1 MHLRAHSRA
10 NGDADHL
17 AADPAGRL
25 ARSPNMPRL
34 TATPLS
40 SMSAACA
47 ASIASLAFA
56 LPQASKPTPPE
67 TEHVS
72 TLTRVREGGTPY
84 NPKQKLVPYAVDL
97 TAGGRGGD
105 GGTADAPN
113 GALIE
118 SPAEYSPTRGVLY
131 QYGNSWNSVVTAL
144 VSSLTGSAA
153 FDEIAYVV
161 VANQTTANSA
171 TTAFI
176 AAGANMSKVV
186 FIIQPNNSIWMRD
199 YGPHFIFENGT
210 LAVVDSHYY
219 AARPLDNFIPTLV
232 GDATLGVPTYDQ
244 GLYYS
249 GGNFQPGPNRTG
261 FCTALVNLD
270 NPSSGGHNEALIRE
284 LHDTFQG
291 IDTLHILPQLPFSVD
306 GTGHVDM
313 WMYLVDENT
322 VVISE
327 FIAGSNATALSV
339 TNNAVPYMQ
348 ALGFEVFRPQAWN
361 VGATHYTYANAFRV
375 NNRIFIPCYG
385 TALAP
390 GGNSAYNT
398 RDADALAKWQAAAG
412 PGVTIVP
419 IQCSSIIGASGAIHC
434 IVKQVPRHTN
444 ALPSVHIS
452 SPAAGDLWLA
462 GSRQTIRWNA
472 TDTNN
477 APLANVDLAYSLD
490 GGASWTP
497 IADAIPDTGS
507 YSWTLPAGAT
517 DSALVRVTARATDG
531 DTTVAVSNPYRQ
543 RAGTANVYTFATGAG
558 VNKFGFA
565 RQTASWTNV
574 NANSSP
580 VSTALT
586 AANYTAMSAS
596 NATGGITDA
605 NRYITAALSAS
616 NEATHLFRF
625 VLTEPVADI
634 DEIKVEWEGYA
645 DACTQVELYVWNN
658 ALNNWGDASGLVGQ
672 NRYLASFAGNR
683 DETLVGR
690 INSNISNFV
699 AADGSI
705 RFLVYGERQND
716 ETFHDYMAVTVLQAD
731 DPCSGDIDGD
741 GAINGNDL
749 ATVLGWWGAC
759 AGCAADID
767 GDGQVNG
774 NDLATILGAWGGC
787 P

>member
-1 MHLRAHSRA
+1 MHLRTHSRA

-97 TAGGRGGD
+97 TAGGD

-144 VSSLTGSAA
+144 VSSLTGGAA

-219 AARPLDNFIPTLV
+219 ETRPLDNFIPTLV

-270 NPSSGGHNEALIRE
+270 NPSAGGHNEALIRE

-490 GGASWTP
+490 GGTSWTP
-497 IADAIPDTGS
+497 IASAIPDTGS

-517 DSALVRVTARATDG
+517 DGALVRVTARATDG
-531 DTTVAVSNPYRQ
+531 DTTVAVSNPYRH

-586 AANYTAMSAS
+586 ATNYTAMSAS

-699 AADGSI
+699 AADGTI

-741 GAINGNDL
+741 GTVNGNDL
-749 ATVLGWWGAC
+749 ATILGSWGAC
-759 AGCAADID
+759 SGCAADID

-774 NDLATILGAWGGC
+774 NDLATILGSWGGC

>member
-1 MHLRAHSRA
+1 MTRILPMHTLS
-10 NGDADHL
+10 L
-17 AADPAGRL
+17 VAAVVSG
-25 ARSPNMPRL
+25 
-34 TATPLS
+34 
-40 SMSAACA
+40 A
-47 ASIASLAFA
+47 ASTTMAA
-56 LPQASKPTPPE
+56 PQTGSKPTPPE

-118 SPAEYSPTRGVLY
+118 SPAEYAPTRGVLY

-219 AARPLDNFIPTLV
+219 ETRPLDNFIPTLV

-291 IDTLHILPQLPFSVD
+291 IDTLHIMPQLPFSVD
-306 GTGHVDM
+306 GTGHIDM
-313 WMYLVDENT
+313 WMYLVDQDT

-327 FIAGSNATALSV
+327 FIPGSNATALSV

-348 ALGFEVFRPQAWN
+348 ALGFQVFRPQAWN

-444 ALPSVHIS
+444 AIPSAHIS

-462 GSRQTIRWNA
+462 GSTQTIRWNA

-490 GGASWTP
+490 GGTSWTP
-497 IADAIPDTGS
+497 IASAIPDSGS
-507 YSWTLPAGAT
+507 FNWTVPAGAT
-517 DSALVRVTARATDG
+517 DGALVRVTARATDG
-531 DTTVAVSNPYRQ
+531 DTTVAVSNPYRH
-543 RAGTANVYTFATGAG
+543 RPGTQNVYTFASGAG
-558 VNKFGFA
+558 VNKFGFG
-565 RQTASWTNV
+565 RQTASWTSV
-574 NANSSP
+574 NGLIGP

-586 AANYTAMSAS
+586 AANYTAMSTS

-605 NRYITAALSAS
+605 NRYITAALSS
-616 NEATHLFRF
+616 GNEATHLFRF
-625 VLTEPVADI
+625 VLSEPVADI
-634 DEIKVEWEGYA
+634 DEIRVQWEGYA

-690 INSNISNFV
+690 ISSNISNYV

-705 RFLVYGERQND
+705 RFLVYGERPND
-716 ETFHDYMAVTVLQAD
+716 ETFHDYMAVTVKVAD
-731 DPCSGDIDGD
+731 EACSGDIDGD

-749 ATVLGWWGAC
+749 ATVLGSWGAC